1 MFEPILFIVDYITMF
16 FNGLGQFSTMS
27 FADMLNFFNGDIV
40 IELNTNLTDSTTI
53 DFSMFNFNDFPL
65 IGSSLQSYV
74 NSFFVAVFYP
84 INGDITTPFYICCIF
99 GLLRVFLV
107 LCVVDIMFKIL
118 GLALDIIDIV
128 LPT

>member
-1 MFEPILFIVDYITMF
+1 MFEPILFIVDYVTMF
-16 FNGLGQFSTMS
+16 FNGLGQFATMS
-27 FADMLNFFNGDIV
+27 FADMLNFFNGDII
-40 IELNTNLTDSTTI
+40 IELNTVLTDSATI
-53 DFSMFNFNDFPL
+53 DFSMFNFGDFPL
-65 IGSSLQSYV
+65 IGATLQDYV
-74 NSFFVAVFYP
+74 NMFFGLVFYP